1 LNIKK
6 KYLISTIILWIL
18 VICLLIIP
26 LKESIVSFYNGTN
39 IALEGV
45 EIIYGMK
52 AFFSTLSL
60 YISFYFPIF
69 IIGIILLLISII
81 LTTMTIIKYKNKI

>member
-1 LNIKK
+1 MNTK

-18 VICLLIIP
+18 VICLLIVP
-26 LKESIVSFYNGTN
+26 FKESIGSYYNGTN

-45 EIIYGMK
+45 EIIYGME

-69 IIGIILLLISII
+69 IIGIVLLLISII
-81 LTTMTIIKYKNKI
+81 LTTMTIIKYKKKI